1 MRVPSRL
8 EPLVDQGVIDE
19 VIRPLMSG
27 KEADTFLVLAHGEQR
42 VAKVY
47 KEASQRSFKHRAEYT
62 EGRAVRDSRRQRA
75 MGSGSKFGREQVEDA
90 WRSAEVD
97 AIYRLRA
104 AGVTVPEPYDYV
116 DGVLIMELVAGP
128 DGEPA
133 PRLVDKHLD
142 ADDARRIFKR
152 ALREVVR
159 MLCAGLVHGD
169 LSDFNILMRGDDPVI
184 IDFPQA
190 VDAAANLNARKL
202 LLRDVRNL
210 SHFLGKY
217 VPDLK
222 KARYGEEMWAMYE
235 RNELTPESKLTG
247 KFKDATRKAD
257 TAALLDEIADAV
269 RDEARRREAL
279 GLPPP
284 RPVRPPVPAREAAP
298 RPVPPARS
306 AQAPRSEPRGR
317 GDHAPRAPQA
327 ERTKPQA
334 AVERR
339 DRRSAEPRRA
349 APERADTASALDDL
363 DAFLLVDET

>member
-47 KEASQRSFKHRAEYT
+47 KEASQRSFKHRTEYT

-75 MGSGSKFGREQVEDA
+75 MGSASKFGREQVEDA

-104 AGVTVPEPYDYV
+104 AGVTVPEPFDYV
-116 DGVLIMELVAGP
+116 DGVLVMELVAGP

-133 PRLVDKHLD
+133 PRLVDQNLD
-142 ADDARRIFKR
+142 ADVARRVFKR

-169 LSDFNILMRGDDPVI
+169 LSDFNILMRGDEPVI
-184 IDFPQA
+184 IDFPQV

-222 KARYGEEMWAMYE
+222 RSRYGEEIWALYE
-235 RNELTPESKLTG
+235 RNKLTPDSKLTG
-247 KFKDATRKAD
+247 KFKDATCKAD

-269 RDEARRREAL
+269 RDEARRRESL

-284 RPVRPPVPAREAAP
+284 RPVRPPIPAREAAP
-298 RPVPPARS
+298 RPDG
-306 AQAPRSEPRGR
+306 RGR
-317 GDHAPRAPQA
+317 GEQARRAPEPGRRAPAERHERSKPQA
-327 ERTKPQA
+327 ERGKPQ
-334 AVERR
+334 
-339 DRRSAEPRRA
+339 PKRA
-349 APERADTASALDDL
+349 TSALDDL
-363 DAFLLVDET
+363 DAFLLVDES